1 MIWWFLI
8 LGLST
13 LVVVCVVIAFYVRVR
28 QHMQTDHGAEAK
40 ELADSPAPGDGANCA
55 FGSGSVP

>member
-13 LVVVCVVIAFYVRVR
+13 LVVVCVGIALLIHLRHNLHKTANETAPEDLGR
-28 QHMQTDHGAEAK
+28 QTNHIK
-40 ELADSPAPGDGANCA
+40 P
-55 FGSGSVP
+55 

>member
-13 LVVVCVVIAFYVRVR
+13 LVVVCVVIAFYMRVR
-28 QHMQTDHGAEAK
+28 HHMQGAEPGNDPTQA
-40 ELADSPAPGDGANCA
+40 PAPGDDDR
-55 FGSGSVP
+55 V

>member
-13 LVVVCVVIAFYVRVR
+13 LVVVCVVIAFYMRVR
-28 QHMQTDHGAEAK
+28 QHMQAETGS
-40 ELADSPAPGDGANCA
+40 EQESPAELPAPRDDER
-55 FGSGSVP
+55 V

>member
-13 LVVVCVVIAFYVRVR
+13 LAVVGAAIAMYMRVR
-28 QHMQTDHGAEAK
+28 RHMKGAGTETGESTLPDEDHH
-40 ELADSPAPGDGANCA
+40 LPRHDT
-55 FGSGSVP
+55 

>member
-13 LVVVCVVIAFYVRVR
+13 LAVVCVAIAMYMRVR
-28 QHMQTDHGAEAK
+28 QHMQGAE
-40 ELADSPAPGDGANCA
+40 PGNDHTHTHV
-55 FGSGSVP
+55 SEDDQHV

>member
-28 QHMQTDHGAEAK
+28 QHMQVEPPAEPETPSEFDAGAGPPPRA
-40 ELADSPAPGDGANCA
+40 
-55 FGSGSVP
+55 

>member
-13 LVVVCVVIAFYVRVR
+13 LVVVCVAIALYMRVR
-28 QHMQTDHGAEAK
+28 QHMQAQTGAEPETPA
-40 ELADSPAPGDGANCA
+40 ELPPSSDDRR
-55 FGSGSVP
+55 V

>member
-13 LVVVCVVIAFYVRVR
+13 LVVVCVVIAFYMRVR
-28 QHMQTDHGAEAK
+28 QHMQA
-40 ELADSPAPGDGANCA
+40 APGTEPEHQADLPT
-55 FGSGSVP
+55 SDRPSEP

>member
-13 LVVVCVVIAFYVRVR
+13 LVVVCVAIAMYMRVR
-28 QHMQTDHGAEAK
+28 QHMQGAEPGNDHT
-40 ELADSPAPGDGANCA
+40 EPPAAGDGP
-55 FGSGSVP
+55 GV

>member
-13 LVVVCVVIAFYVRVR
+13 LVVVCVVIALYMHLRKNLQKLQAQDGTSR
-28 QHMQTDHGAEAK
+28 
-40 ELADSPAPGDGANCA
+40 ELENEQDAGGH
-55 FGSGSVP
+55 

>member
-13 LVVVCVVIAFYVRVR
+13 LAVVGAAIALYMRVR
-28 QHMQTDHGAEAK
+28 QHMRHSGAESESPSGQDVEPHGSNR
-40 ELADSPAPGDGANCA
+40 EL
-55 FGSGSVP
+55 

>member
-13 LVVVCVVIAFYVRVR
+13 LVVVCVVIAFYMRVR
-28 QHMQTDHGAEAK
+28 EHMQAAQGAEPENPE
-40 ELADSPAPGDGANCA
+40 ELPSPRDDPRG
-55 FGSGSVP
+55 

>member
-13 LVVVCVVIAFYVRVR
+13 LVVVCVAIAMYMRVR
-28 QHMQTDHGAEAK
+28 QHMQGAEPGNDHA
-40 ELADSPAPGDGANCA
+40 ESPPADSEPQP
-55 FGSGSVP
+55 